1 MTTSISSKKLYAD
14 KTRGVSAVD
23 GSSKAK
29 IERAAVILFSNHG
42 IDGVS
47 TKQIAH
53 SAGLSEGLIYRHFKS
68 KSALARALMVT
79 IHNRLTEMITVAASK
94 GKHLDGAAKLKT
106 QILYIVRHYCG
117 IADDDWPLFRYH
129 ILHLHHFSNLS
140 EAPEHNPLKTASELL
155 KSAMD
160 EGLIPKADPD
170 ILACMAL
177 GIVLNTAQAKALK
190 FYTGRLTPH
199 ISLFTDKILA
209 VIGYVD
215 TEI

>member
-1 MTTSISSKKLYAD
+1 MTASISSKKLYAD

-53 SAGLSEGLIYRHFKS
+53 
-68 KSALARALMVT
+68 
-79 IHNRLTEMITVAASK
+79 EMITVAASK

-170 ILACMAL
+170 ILASMAL

-190 FYTGRLTPH
+190 P
-199 ISLFTDKILA
+199 
-209 VIGYVD
+209 
-215 TEI
+215 